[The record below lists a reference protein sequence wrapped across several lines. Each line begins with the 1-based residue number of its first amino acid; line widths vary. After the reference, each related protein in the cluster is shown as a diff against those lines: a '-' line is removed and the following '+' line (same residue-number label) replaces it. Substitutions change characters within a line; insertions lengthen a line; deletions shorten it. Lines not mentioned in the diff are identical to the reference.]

1 MDEELAMICFGII
14 SNSGSA
20 KSCYIEA
27 IQKAKEGDFTGAETL
42 MTEGENCFHEAHTVH
57 LDLITNEASGDGVL
71 TSLLLIHA
79 EDQMANAE
87 MAKVFAEEIISLYKK
102 LA

>member
-1 MDEELAMICFGII
+1 MNEEFVMVCMGII

-27 IQKAKEGDFTGAETL
+27 IQKAKVGDFEGAKES
-42 MTEGENCFHEAHTVH
+42 MEEGEQCFHEAHVVH
-57 LDLITNEASGDGVL
+57 SDMIMKEAGGEKTE
-71 TSLLLIHA
+71 TSLILIHA

-87 MAKVFAEEIISLYKK
+87 MAKVLATEIIELYQSR
-102 LA
+102 